1 MVSDPTK
8 GEGMG
13 EVGTASG
20 AGNGVEKG
28 LALGW
33 KRLAF
38 LWAELIAVFGLGP
51 IVYLLFLN
59 QPGLLFALLWLWAVV
74 CLGVLLMNK
83 GFDRRRLGWRGG
95 EMRSVLV
102 AFALLGGLLAL
113 AVVVWDK
120 MNPETDILFNLVRRN
135 TGLWLA
141 IMIGYPIASVY
152 PQEIIFRAFF
162 FERYR
167 PLFKRSWMI
176 VAASATAF
184 AWVHIIFGNPLAV
197 ALTLPGGVIFA
208 LRYLKTAS
216 TLVVSVE
223 HAMYGC
229 LIFTIGIG
237 QYFYAG

>member
-1 MVSDPTK
+1 
-8 GEGMG
+8 MG
-13 EVGTASG
+13 CEVGAAND
-20 AGNGVEKG
+20 AGNGTEKG
-28 LALGW
+28 SASGW
-33 KRLAF
+33 KRRAF
-38 LWAELIAVFGLGP
+38 LWVELIVVFGLGP
-51 IVYLLFLN
+51 IFYLLFLN
-59 QPGLLFALLWLWAVV
+59 APGLMFPLLWLWAIV

-83 GFDRRRLGWRGG
+83 GFARRQLGWRRG
-95 EMRSVLV
+95 EMRSVLA

-113 AVVVWDK
+113 AVVVWDA
-120 MNPETDILFNLVRRN
+120 MNPGADLLFSLVRRN
-135 TGLWLA
+135 KVLWLV

-152 PQEIIFRAFF
+152 PQEVIFRTFF

-208 LRYLKTAS
+208 YRYLKTGS

-223 HAMYGC
+223 HALYGC

-237 QYFYAG
+237 QFFYAG